1 MDNLSPLKN
10 KSFLHLFVAQ
20 IIALVGTGLSTIGL
34 ALLAYDFA
42 LNEAGRVLGIA
53 LAIKMIAYVVF
64 APIIGGFVH
73 RLPRKTF
80 LILMDVLRAIVVLL
94 IPFISEIWHIY
105 VLIFVLNLFSAGFKP
120 VFQALIP
127 DILVDEK
134 QYGKALAYSRIAYD
148 LENILSPT
156 FAAIALLYLSYT
168 GLFILNSAAFLIS
181 ALIILFTLFPSE
193 KVIERTGNIIE
204 EMSFGIRSYMKTPR
218 LRVLFIIYFGIALA
232 SSMIIVNTVI
242 YVKDYLYLSDTTVA
256 IFMGASGLG
265 SMIIA
270 FVYSSLS
277 EKMSDKQITQ
287 TGVFILSIAMF
298 LMSYEPIYIIS
309 LLAWFVTG
317 IGLSLSQIPSGKIV
331 NMSSNPSD
339 RTAYFTAQFSLSH
352 LSWFFGYLL
361 AGQLAFTYGF
371 SFTASL
377 FSMIVLLCLLFSL
390 LFWPNEETSKDI
402 LHTHETVVHAHTH
415 NHDDE
420 HHKHS
425 HAYDETEHSH
435 DHEHK
440 AVTHEHKFF
449 IDIHHQSWPK

>member
-168 GLFILNSAAFLIS
+168 GLFILNSAAFLI
-181 ALIILFTLFPSE
+181 
-193 KVIERTGNIIE
+193 
-204 EMSFGIRSYMKTPR
+204 
-218 LRVLFIIYFGIALA
+218 
-232 SSMIIVNTVI
+232 
-242 YVKDYLYLSDTTVA
+242 
-256 IFMGASGLG
+256 
-265 SMIIA
+265 
-270 FVYSSLS
+270 
-277 EKMSDKQITQ
+277 
-287 TGVFILSIAMF
+287 
-298 LMSYEPIYIIS
+298 
-309 LLAWFVTG
+309 
-317 IGLSLSQIPSGKIV
+317 
-331 NMSSNPSD
+331 
-339 RTAYFTAQFSLSH
+339 
-352 LSWFFGYLL
+352 
-361 AGQLAFTYGF
+361 
-371 SFTASL
+371 
-377 FSMIVLLCLLFSL
+377 
-390 LFWPNEETSKDI
+390 
-402 LHTHETVVHAHTH
+402 
-415 NHDDE
+415 
-420 HHKHS
+420 
-425 HAYDETEHSH
+425 
-435 DHEHK
+435 
-440 AVTHEHKFF
+440 
-449 IDIHHQSWPK
+449 

>member
-339 RTAYFTAQFSLSH
+339 RAAYFTAQFSLSH